1 MSDYY
6 DQPEGQSL
14 SLKHA
19 GRSFIAWGEAELK
32 AAGVPQAAIDE
43 AQKGARLTTIKA
55 ECRKRI
61 YAQASSETQINMATA
76 AAAIAGKAV
85 ADRSAEEAT
94 LLTSTKAALDWVG
107 AMRSKCLELAEGP
120 GTDFTLDA
128 SWPECPPEVVALTEQ
143 F

>member
-6 DQPEGQSL
+6 DQPESESL
-14 SLKHA
+14 CLKHD
-19 GRSFIAWGEAELK
+19 GKTYIAWAATDLK

-43 AQKGARLTTIKA
+43 AQKNARLTTIKA
-55 ECRKRI
+55 ECRERI
-61 YAQASSETQINMATA
+61 YAQASAETQMNMATA

-85 ADRSAEEAT
+85 TDRSAGEAT

-107 AMRSKCLELAEGP
+107 AMRARCLELAEDP
-120 GTDFTLDA
+120 DADFKLDA
-128 SWPECPPEVVALTEQ
+128 SWPECPPEVVALVEQ

>member
-1 MSDYY
+1 MDAF
-6 DQPEGQSL
+6 DITFN
-14 SLKHA
+14 
-19 GRSFIAWGEAELK
+19 GRSYRNFTAEDAL
-32 AAGVPQAAIDE
+32 AAGVPQATIDE

-61 YAQASSETQINMATA
+61 YARASAETQMNMATA
-76 AAAIAGKAV
+76 AAAIAGKVV
-85 ADRSAEEAT
+85 ADRSADEAT

-107 AMRSKCLELAEGP
+107 AMRSKCPELAEDP
-120 GTDFTLDA
+120 ATDFTQDA

>member
-19 GRSFIAWGEAELK
+19 GKTYIAWSEADLK
-32 AAGVPQAAIDE
+32 AAGVPQVAIDG
-43 AQKGARLTTIKA
+43 AHKDARLTTIKA

-61 YAQASSETQINMATA
+61 YARASAETQMNMATA
-76 AAAIAGKAV
+76 GAAIAGKAE
-85 ADRSAEEAT
+85 ADRSQDEKAV
-94 LLTSTKAALDWVG
+94 LVGIKAALDWVG
-107 AMRSKCLELAEGP
+107 AMRSKCLELAEDP
-120 GTDFTLDA
+120 ASDFTQDA